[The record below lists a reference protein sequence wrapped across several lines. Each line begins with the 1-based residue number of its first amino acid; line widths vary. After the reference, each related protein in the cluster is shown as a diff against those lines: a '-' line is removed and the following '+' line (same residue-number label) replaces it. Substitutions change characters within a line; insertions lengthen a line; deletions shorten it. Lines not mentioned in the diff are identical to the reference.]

1 MYICTVFIAT
11 FLFLTS
17 YKIDVINSRN
27 RIKFRLVIYIVT
39 MRCTK
44 SNFISLGLTKP
55 SPRDFF
61 IMDKQEKR
69 KKKGY
74 HIRLK
79 FNKHF

>member
-44 SNFISLGLTKP
+44 SNYISLGLTKP

-61 IMDKQEKR
+61 IMDKQEK
-69 KKKGY
+69 KKEK
-74 HIRLK
+74 RLSYQIK
-79 FNKHF
+79 VQ